1 MKYLIDTHIL
11 LWAVDEEKSRMLT
24 SRTRS
29 ILSNENNQIYYSPV
43 SIWEIIMK
51 QQKNPGQLTKLPIR
65 EFVEKCKQ
73 MDFQELQLNTIH
85 VYELETLSRPENAP
99 KHNDPFDKILI
110 AQTKAEGIRF
120 LTHDDLLNDYDEDC
134 VIIV

>member
-11 LWAVDEEKSRMLT
+11 LWAVDEQKSRMLT

-29 ILSNENNQIYYSPV
+29 ILSNENNQIHYSPI

-51 QQKNPGQLTKLPIR
+51 QQKKPGELTDLPISKFL
-65 EFVEKCKQ
+65 ENCKQ
-73 MDFQELQLNTIH
+73 MDFQELKLNATH
-85 VYELETLSRPENAP
+85 VCALETLSRPENAP
-99 KHNDPFDKILI
+99 RHNDPFDKILI
-110 AQTKAEGIRF
+110 AQAKAEGMRF
-120 LTHDDLLNDYDEDC
+120 LTHDDLLSDYNEDC